1 MNALTNSV
9 PLTYTTNFTI
19 IDDESAFKA
28 YCDNGSMTAQQIA
41 EQIFQNYCVMGVYV
55 RIRYIKE
62 SWTGGAW
69 QNFYAYFEGEVY
81 AIGIWAI
88 DDFCQKDNPTTP
100 PLQL

>member
-1 MNALTNSV
+1 
-9 PLTYTTNFTI
+9 
-19 IDDESAFKA
+19 
-28 YCDNGSMTAQQIA
+28 
-41 EQIFQNYCVMGVYV
+41 MGVYV

-88 DDFCQKDNPTTP
+88 NDFC
-100 PLQL
+100 